1 MAEKRGGGA
10 AEAAVAERRN
20 RLRRVVLLAQGG
32 YYILT
37 GLWPLAH
44 FSSFSRAVALS
55 VNPFQA
61 QAFGAVLVV
70 IGAHL
75 LEAGRRE
82 PPGNSATL
90 LGIAI
95 AGAIAVVDLVWLPRL
110 AAPSALWGDLLMEV
124 AIAIGLVIFY
134 PRLHGERSSSP
145 LPRRR

>member
-1 MAEKRGGGA
+1 MAVRRGGAVDDGT
-10 AEAAVAERRN
+10 VAERRN
-20 RLRRVVLLAQGG
+20 RRRRVVMLVQGT

-61 QAFGAVLVV
+61 QASGAVLVV
-70 IGAHL
+70 IGAYL

-82 PPGNSATL
+82 PPGASATL

-110 AAPSALWGDLLMEV
+110 AAPSALWGDLLAEV
-124 AIAIGLVIFY
+124 AIATALVIFY
-134 PRLHGERSSSP
+134 PRLQAERSSRP
-145 LPRRR
+145 PPRRR